1 MPRHSRRGQA
11 RSGDGAS
18 AYYTQLTARR
28 LSFRR
33 EERLGSEGTGSR
45 WGCRSSRSGRKRSQF
60 PEGRF
65 EISHWERARGGW
77 TSPNR
82 GRARGPGL
90 KRRLPSKRSFYL
102 GCRFMKVG
110 SGRADGDYRETS
122 AGRSP
127 LALPWHPA
135 VRAPPKP
142 GYPRTRVDA
151 SVRLGRVGREPAGLG
166 KGRGPAAG
174 AGLPGYEAGPQL
186 KARSTGRG
194 DRRVEQR
201 PVDRR
206 GRLGSHRPN
215 PPASVHAAPAPL
227 PLPALAGHDPPTCS
241 PGAKAARWRSPRP
254 RNDGAWRTSVR
265 KRRRCRLTHR
275 GKNSM

>member
-1 MPRHSRRGQA
+1 MSGSLQLRSGAARLRPQFSGCPARIMPRHSRRGQA

-122 AGRSP
+122 ADRSP

-151 SVRLGRVGREPAGLG
+151 PTQPL
-166 KGRGPAAG
+166 
-174 AGLPGYEAGPQL
+174 
-186 KARSTGRG
+186 
-194 DRRVEQR
+194 RRAECWRCYQ
-201 PVDRR
+201 PC
-206 GRLGSHRPN
+206 L
-215 PPASVHAAPAPL
+215 
-227 PLPALAGHDPPTCS
+227 CS
-241 PGAKAARWRSPRP
+241 
-254 RNDGAWRTSVR
+254 
-265 KRRRCRLTHR
+265 
-275 GKNSM
+275 